1 MRIGKFGF
9 LNNFL
14 PYFRLERELKKKESE
29 KNVAVSGGQSGS
41 ESVSEDEGES
51 ERGRGGIEVVE
62 GSPAMLAEM
71 LERGSVDFA
80 PVPSFYYLKNKEK
93 LKTYEFCVASRAE
106 RRGEILSV
114 VVVSKRERLGEGAI
128 AVTSQ
133 TITSV
138 NLLKIILR
146 ERGRVAKNKI
156 VLANGITAEELL
168 KRCPY
173 ALLIGDAALEARRKF
188 NVVMDLGAEW
198 FDLTGYPMVF
208 GISASL
214 SHKNMSEANDK
225 ILASLSW
232 GMRNID
238 EVVAEASKKSGFAA
252 NFLKK
257 YFLSLSYRM
266 GVKERKGLE
275 LFEEK
280 CVEHHL
286 L

>member
-29 KNVAVSGGQSGS
+29 KNVAVSGGQSVS
-41 ESVSEDEGES
+41 ESVSGDEGRG
-51 ERGRGGIEVVE
+51 ERGSGGIEVVE

>member
-14 PYFRLERELKKKESE
+14 PYFRLERELKKEESAM
-29 KNVAVSGGQSGS
+29 NAAVSGGQSMS
-41 ESVSEDEGES
+41 ESVSEDERKNK
-51 ERGRGGIEVVE
+51 RGRGGIEVVE

-114 VVVSKRERLGEGAI
+114 VVVSRRERLGEGAI

-146 ERGRVAKNKI
+146 ERGRVSKNKI
-156 VLANGITAEELL
+156 VLANGSAAEELL
-168 KRCPY
+168 KHCPY

-252 NFLKK
+252 DFLKK

>member
-14 PYFRLERELKKKESE
+14 PYFRLERELKKEESAM
-29 KNVAVSGGQSGS
+29 NAAVSSSQSVS
-41 ESVSEDEGES
+41 ASVSEDERKNK
-51 ERGRGGIEVVE
+51 RGRGGIEVVE

-214 SHKNMSEANDK
+214 SYKNMSEANDK

-252 NFLKK
+252 DFLKK

>member
-1 MRIGKFGF
+1 M
-9 LNNFL
+9 
-14 PYFRLERELKKKESE
+14 
-29 KNVAVSGGQSGS
+29 
-41 ESVSEDEGES
+41 
-51 ERGRGGIEVVE
+51 E

-93 LKTYEFCVASRAE
+93 LKAYEFCVASRAE

-252 NFLKK
+252 DFLKK

>member
-14 PYFRLERELKKKESE
+14 PYFRLERELKKKESAM
-29 KNVAVSGGQSGS
+29 NVAVSGGQSVS
-41 ESVSEDEGES
+41 ESVSEDERKNK
-51 ERGRGGIEVVE
+51 RGRGGIEVVE

-138 NLLKIILR
+138 NLLKIILC

-173 ALLIGDAALEARRKF
+173 ALLIGDAALEARCKF

-214 SHKNMSEANDK
+214 SHKNMSVANDK

-252 NFLKK
+252 DFLKK

>member
-14 PYFRLERELKKKESE
+14 PYFRLERELKKKEIE
-29 KNVAVSGGQSGS
+29 KNAAVSGGQSVS
-41 ESVSEDEGES
+41 KSVSEDERKNK
-51 ERGRGGIEVVE
+51 RGRGGIEVVE
-62 GSPAMLAEM
+62 GLPAMLAEM

-156 VLANGITAEELL
+156 VLANGIAAEELL

-214 SHKNMSEANDK
+214 SHKNMSEASDK
-225 ILASLSW
+225 IIASLSW

-252 NFLKK
+252 DFLKK

>member
-1 MRIGKFGF
+1 M
-9 LNNFL
+9 
-14 PYFRLERELKKKESE
+14 
-29 KNVAVSGGQSGS
+29 
-41 ESVSEDEGES
+41 
-51 ERGRGGIEVVE
+51 
-62 GSPAMLAEM
+62 
-71 LERGSVDFA
+71 
-80 PVPSFYYLKNKEK
+80 
-93 LKTYEFCVASRAE
+93 
-106 RRGEILSV
+106 
-114 VVVSKRERLGEGAI
+114 
-128 AVTSQ
+128 
-133 TITSV
+133 
-138 NLLKIILR
+138 
-146 ERGRVAKNKI
+146 
-156 VLANGITAEELL
+156 
-168 KRCPY
+168 
-173 ALLIGDAALEARRKF
+173 EARRKF

-252 NFLKK
+252 DFLKK

>member
-14 PYFRLERELKKKESE
+14 PYFRLERELKKKEIE
-29 KNVAVSGGQSGS
+29 KNAAVSGGQSVS
-41 ESVSEDEGES
+41 KSVSEDERKNK
-51 ERGRGGIEVVE
+51 RGRGGIEVVE
-62 GSPAMLAEM
+62 GLPAMLAEM

-114 VVVSKRERLGEGAI
+114 VVVSKRGRLGEGAI

-156 VLANGITAEELL
+156 VLANGIAAEELL

-214 SHKNMSEANDK
+214 SHKNMSEASDK
-225 ILASLSW
+225 IIASLSW

-252 NFLKK
+252 DFLKK

>member
-14 PYFRLERELKKKESE
+14 PYFRLERELKKEESAM
-29 KNVAVSGGQSGS
+29 NVAVSGGQSVS
-41 ESVSEDEGES
+41 ESVSENEGKNK
-51 ERGRGGIEVVE
+51 RGRGGIEVVE
-62 GSPAMLAEM
+62 GSPARLAEM

-93 LKTYEFCVASRAE
+93 LKAYEFCVASRAE

-156 VLANGITAEELL
+156 VLANGSAAEELL

-173 ALLIGDAALEARRKF
+173 ALLIGDAALEARQKF

-252 NFLKK
+252 DFLKK

>member
-14 PYFRLERELKKKESE
+14 PYFRLEQELKKEE
-29 KNVAVSGGQSGS
+29 NAMNVVSVSGGEGKSKEG
-41 ESVSEDEGES
+41 GES
-51 ERGRGGIEVVE
+51 KRGEANIEVVE

-71 LERGSVDFA
+71 LERGRVDFA

-138 NLLKIILR
+138 NLLRIILR

-156 VLANGITAEELL
+156 VLANGSAAEELL

-252 NFLKK
+252 DFLKK

>member
-14 PYFRLERELKKKESE
+14 PYFRLERELKKEESAM
-29 KNVAVSGGQSGS
+29 NVAVSGGQSVS
-41 ESVSEDEGES
+41 ESVSEDERKNK
-51 ERGRGGIEVVE
+51 RGRGGIEVVE

-71 LERGSVDFA
+71 LERGIVDFA

-156 VLANGITAEELL
+156 VLANGSAAEELL

-252 NFLKK
+252 DFLKK

>member
-14 PYFRLERELKKKESE
+14 PYFRLERELKKEESAM
-29 KNVAVSGGQSGS
+29 NVAVSGGQSVS
-41 ESVSEDEGES
+41 ESVSEDEGKS

-156 VLANGITAEELL
+156 VLANGSAAEELL

-252 NFLKK
+252 DFLKK

>member
-14 PYFRLERELKKKESE
+14 PYFRLEQELKKEESAM
-29 KNVAVSGGQSGS
+29 NVAVSGGQSVS
-41 ESVSEDEGES
+41 ESVSEDERKNK
-51 ERGRGGIEVVE
+51 RGRGGIEVVE

-156 VLANGITAEELL
+156 VLANGSAAEELL

-252 NFLKK
+252 DFLKK